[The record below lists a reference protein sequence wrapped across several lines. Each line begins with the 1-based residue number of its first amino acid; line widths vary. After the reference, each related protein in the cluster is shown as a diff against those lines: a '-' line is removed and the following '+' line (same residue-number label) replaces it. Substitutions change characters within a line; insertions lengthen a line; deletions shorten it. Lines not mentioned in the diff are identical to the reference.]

1 MTPKHFILLLG
12 TVLLIAATFAIA
24 QNKAPEFV
32 CSEGVCYMSE
42 KDAERVANAL
52 NWAAKELRKRGA
64 I

>member
-1 MTPKHFILLLG
+1 MIKEFVWMLG
-12 TVLLIAATFAIA
+12 IVLLIAAAFALA

-32 CSEGVCYMSE
+32 CSEGVCYMTE

-52 NWAAKELRKRGA
+52 NWAAKELRKCGA

>member
-1 MTPKHFILLLG
+1 MIKEFVWMLG
-12 TVLLIAATFAIA
+12 IVLLIAAAFAIA

-32 CSEGVCYMSE
+32 CSEGVCYMTE

-52 NWAAKELRKRGA
+52 NWAAKELRKCGA

>member
-1 MTPKHFILLLG
+1 MIKEFVWMLG
-12 TVLLIAATFAIA
+12 IVLLIAAAFAIA

-32 CSEGVCYMSE
+32 CHEGVCYMTE

-52 NWAAKELRKRGA
+52 NWAAKELRKCGA